1 MKGKKQL
8 KKKKVRLVCM
18 LIIFFFCMSLSDA
31 AELGDVNESNSIDI
45 VDALL
50 VAQYYVG
57 LNPANFNQAY
67 ADVNCESGI
76 NIVDALLIAQY
87 YVGLINSFPCSTT
100 PAPTAGP
107 TAEPMSFITRSGST
121 LYDEGREFRFV
132 SINIPNYFIV
142 EDRAGNI
149 TQNWH
154 RVTEFEQRDACR
166 AVKRMGGQVFRTYT
180 FSVQG
185 GANVQN
191 NLAHITG
198 SNGNLTY
205 NEELFQDVDMG
216 LAIAREEGVRMYI
229 PIIDNWQWFGGCNE
243 FANIAGGG
251 DFWTSSTIKSKF
263 KDFVTWLLNRTNSVT
278 GVRYKEDPTIMAWE
292 LGNEIDK
299 ANDTWI
305 TEMAAHIK
313 SQDPNHL
320 VIDGGHKSI
329 PQASLSSS
337 NIDVITTHY
346 TDGDI
351 QSNTSRAASSSKA
364 YIYGEFRTD
373 SSIQNIVNTT
383 RSSGAAG
390 CLIWSLRFRTEYGGF
405 YFHSDFDGHSDSL
418 QYPGFSETLPSNER
432 EIFTILRNGAYQI
445 QGQSAPTEPVP
456 PAPVLLPIS
465 NTQEINW
472 QGSAGA
478 FYYTL
483 QRSSSAGGGW
493 SNVATNISDAKKNGD
508 VAALPLYSDNPG
520 SGIWYYRVIAI
531 NGAGESE
538 PSNVVSVSN

>member
-1 MKGKKQL
+1 MKQSKQSKKHVQY
-8 KKKKVRLVCM
+8 
-18 LIIFFFCMSLSDA
+18 LIFIVFISLISIINIHA
-31 AELGDVNESNSIDI
+31 AELGDVNESNGIDI

-50 VAQYYVG
+50 VAQFYVG
-57 LNPANFNQAY
+57 LNPSNFNQAY
-67 ADVNCESGI
+67 ADVNCDAGI

-87 YVGLINSFPCSTT
+87 YVGLINTFPCSTT
-100 PAPTAGP
+100 IAPTTGP
-107 TAEPMSFITRSGST
+107 TPGPMSFITRSGSK
-121 LYDEGREFRFV
+121 LYDGSREFRFV

-166 AVKRMGGQVFRTYT
+166 AVKLMGGQVFRTYT
-180 FSVQG
+180 FSIQG

-198 SNGNLTY
+198 SNGNLSY
-205 NEELFQDVDMG
+205 NEDLFRDVDRG
-216 LAIAREEGVRMYI
+216 IAIAREEGVRMYI

-251 DFWTSSTIKSKF
+251 DFWTSSTIKGKF
-263 KDFVTWLLNRTNSVT
+263 KDFVTWLVNRTNTMT
-278 GVRYKEDPTIMAWE
+278 GVKYKEDPTIMGWE

-305 TEMAAHIK
+305 KEMAAHIK

-320 VIDGGHKSI
+320 IIDGGHKSI
-329 PQASLSSS
+329 PQASLDSSH
-337 NIDVITTHY
+337 IDIITTHY
-346 TDGDI
+346 TDGEI
-351 QSNTSRAASSSKA
+351 QNFTQRASSSNKP
-364 YIYGEFRTD
+364 YIYGEYSPD
-373 SSIQNIVNTT
+373 SSVQNIVDTVI
-383 RSSGAAG
+383 SAGSAG

-405 YFHSDFDGHSDSL
+405 YYHQDFSGDSL
-418 QYPGFSETLPSNER
+418 QYPGFDSNEKN
-432 EIFTILRNGAYQI
+432 IFSILRNGAYRI
-445 QGQSAPTEPVP
+445 QGQSVPAEPLP
-456 PAPVLLPIS
+456 PAPVLLSIS
-465 NTQEINW
+465 SPAEISW

-478 FYYTL
+478 FHYTL
-483 QRSSSAGGGW
+483 QRSSSASGGW
-493 SNVATNISDAKKNGD
+493 TNVATNISDARKNGD
-508 VAALPLYSDNPG
+508 TAALPLYSDSPG
-520 SGIWYYRVIAI
+520 SGTWYYRVIAI